1 MAKWLLKERRKKTEK
16 FIVIRNK
23 ENGHFLQE
31 YENNNRALA
40 YSSKWTDD
48 LRDAANNSVESIEK
62 QGDRMYKVAEAFEGE
77 LLEVTATY
85 ELKTLDGK
93 EPKDLTEEI
102 KEAKRKHF
110 ENFLRGLL
118 SDNDEED

>member
-1 MAKWLLKERRKKTEK
+1 M
-16 FIVIRNK
+16 
-23 ENGHFLQE
+23 
-31 YENNNRALA
+31 
-40 YSSKWTDD
+40 
-48 LRDAANNSVESIEK
+48 RDAANNTLESIEK

-93 EPKDLTEEI
+93 EPEDLTEKIE
-102 KEAKRKHF
+102 KAKRKGL

-118 SDNDEED
+118 EGNEEEED

>member
-1 MAKWLLKERRKKTEK
+1 MKKTEK

-93 EPKDLTEEI
+93 EPKDLTDEI
-102 KEAKRKHF
+102 EEAKRKHF
-110 ENFLRGLL
+110 ENLLCGLL
-118 SDNDEED
+118 GDNDEED

>member
-1 MAKWLLKERRKKTEK
+1 MKKTEK
-16 FIVIRNK
+16 FVVIRSK
-23 ENGHFLQE
+23 ENGYFLQE
-31 YENNNRALA
+31 YESNNRALA
-40 YSSKWTDD
+40 YSANWTDD
-48 LRDAANNSVESIEK
+48 LRDAANNSVKSIEK

-85 ELKTLDGK
+85 EIKTLDGK

-118 SDNDEED
+118 ADNDDEED

>member
-1 MAKWLLKERRKKTEK
+1 MKKTEK

-40 YSSKWTDD
+40 YSSKWTDN

-62 QGDRMYKVAEAFEGE
+62 QGDRMYKVAEAFEDE

-93 EPKDLTEEI
+93 EPKDLTDEI
-102 KEAKRKHF
+102 EEAKRKHF
-110 ENFLRGLL
+110 ENLLRGLL
-118 SDNDEED
+118 GDNDEED

>member
-1 MAKWLLKERRKKTEK
+1 MKKTEK

-23 ENGHFLQE
+23 ENGLFLQE

-40 YSSKWTDD
+40 YSSQWTDD
-48 LRDAANNSVESIEK
+48 LCDAANNSVESIEK

-85 ELKTLDGK
+85 EIKTLDGE
-93 EPKDLTEEI
+93 EPEDLTDEI
-102 KEAKRKHF
+102 ESAKRKHF

-118 SDNDEED
+118 GDNDEEEE

>member
-1 MAKWLLKERRKKTEK
+1 MKKTEK
-16 FIVIRNK
+16 FIVIRSK
-23 ENGHFLQE
+23 ENGYFLQE
-31 YENNNRALA
+31 YESNNRALA
-40 YSSKWTDD
+40 YSANWTDD

-85 ELKTLDGK
+85 ELKTLDGE

-102 KEAKRKHF
+102 EEAKRKHF
-110 ENFLRGLL
+110 KNFLRGLL
-118 SDNDEED
+118 GNDEEED

>member
-1 MAKWLLKERRKKTEK
+1 MKKTEK
-16 FIVIRNK
+16 FIVIRSK

-31 YENNNRALA
+31 YESNNRALA

-77 LLEVTATY
+77 LIEVTATY
-85 ELKTLDGK
+85 ELKTLDGN
-93 EPKDLTEEI
+93 EPEDLIEKIE
-102 KEAKRKHF
+102 EAKRKHLV
-110 ENFLRGLL
+110 NLLHGLF
-118 SDNDEED
+118 SDDDDTED

>member
-1 MAKWLLKERRKKTEK
+1 MKKTEK
-16 FIVIRNK
+16 FVIIRNK

-40 YSSKWTDD
+40 YSSNWTDD
-48 LRDAANNSVESIEK
+48 LRDAANNSIESIEK

-85 ELKTLDGK
+85 ELKTLDGE
-93 EPKDLTEEI
+93 EPEDLTEKIE
-102 KEAKRKHF
+102 KAKRKHF
-110 ENFLRGLL
+110 ENLLRGLL

>member
-1 MAKWLLKERRKKTEK
+1 MKKTEK

-93 EPKDLTEEI
+93 EPKDLTDEI
-102 KEAKRKHF
+102 EEAKRKHF

-118 SDNDEED
+118 ADNDEED

>member
-1 MAKWLLKERRKKTEK
+1 MKKTEK

-93 EPKDLTEEI
+93 EPKDLTKEI
-102 KEAKRKHF
+102 EEAKRKHF

-118 SDNDEED
+118 SDNNEED

>member
-1 MAKWLLKERRKKTEK
+1 MKKTEK
-16 FIVIRNK
+16 FIVIRSK
-23 ENGHFLQE
+23 ENGYFLQE

-40 YSSKWTDD
+40 YSSQWTDD

-77 LLEVTATY
+77 LIEVTATY
-85 ELKTLDGK
+85 ELKTLDGE
-93 EPKDLTEEI
+93 EPKDLTKEI
-102 KEAKRKHF
+102 EEAKRKHF
-110 ENFLRGLL
+110 DNFLRGLL

>member
-1 MAKWLLKERRKKTEK
+1 MKKTEK

-31 YENNNRALA
+31 YKNNNRALA

-93 EPKDLTEEI
+93 EPENLIDKIE
-102 KEAKRKHF
+102 EAKRKHF

>member
-1 MAKWLLKERRKKTEK
+1 MKKTEK
-16 FIVIRNK
+16 FVVIRSK
-23 ENGHFLQE
+23 ENGYFLQE
-31 YENNNRALA
+31 YESNNRALA
-40 YSSKWTDD
+40 YSANWTDD

-85 ELKTLDGK
+85 ELKTLDGE

-102 KEAKRKHF
+102 EDAKRKHF

-118 SDNDEED
+118 ESNFSEDDEDDEED

>member
-1 MAKWLLKERRKKTEK
+1 MKKTEK

-93 EPKDLTEEI
+93 ELKDLTDEI

-118 SDNDEED
+118 ADNDEED

>member
-1 MAKWLLKERRKKTEK
+1 MKKTEK
-16 FIVIRNK
+16 FIVIRSK
-23 ENGHFLQE
+23 ENGYFLQE
-31 YENNNRALA
+31 YESNNRALA
-40 YSSKWTDD
+40 YSANWTDD

-102 KEAKRKHF
+102 EQAKRKHF
-110 ENFLRGLL
+110 KNFLRGLL

>member
-1 MAKWLLKERRKKTEK
+1 MKKTEK

-85 ELKTLDGK
+85 ELKTLDGE

-102 KEAKRKHF
+102 EDAKRKHF

-118 SDNDEED
+118 ESNFSEDDEDDEED

>member
-1 MAKWLLKERRKKTEK
+1 MKKTEK
-16 FIVIRNK
+16 FIVIRSK
-23 ENGHFLQE
+23 ENGYFLQE
-31 YENNNRALA
+31 YESNNRALA
-40 YSSKWTDD
+40 YSANWTDD
-48 LRDAANNSVESIEK
+48 LRGAANNSVESIEK

-85 ELKTLDGK
+85 ELKTLDGE
-93 EPKDLTEEI
+93 EPKDLTKEI
-102 KEAKRKHF
+102 EEAKRKHF

>member
-1 MAKWLLKERRKKTEK
+1 MKKTEK

-48 LRDAANNSVESIEK
+48 LQDAAKNSVESIEK

-93 EPKDLTEEI
+93 EPKDLTDEI
-102 KEAKRKHF
+102 EEAKRKHF
-110 ENFLRGLL
+110 ENLLRGLL
-118 SDNDEED
+118 AENDEED

>member
-1 MAKWLLKERRKKTEK
+1 MKKTEK

-48 LRDAANNSVESIEK
+48 LRDAANNSVEFIEK